1 MLETLSLINA
11 WIWNILGI
19 TIGLPLVLSVLG
31 SALFA
36 VIAFIA
42 SLFVVGKRK

>member
-19 TIGLPLVLSVLG
+19 IIGLPLVLSVLG

-42 SLFVVGKRK
+42 SLFVIGKK

>member
-1 MLETLSLINA
+1 MLETLSLINS

-19 TIGLPLVLSVLG
+19 VIGLPLVLSVCG
-31 SALFA
+31 SILFA

-42 SLFVVGKRK
+42 SLFVIGKK

>member
-1 MLETLSLINA
+1 MLETLSLINT
-11 WIWNILGI
+11 WIWNIIGI
-19 TIGLPLVLSVLG
+19 IIGLPLVLSVCG
-31 SALFA
+31 SILFA

>member
-1 MLETLSLINA
+1 MLETLSLINT
-11 WIWNILGI
+11 WIWNIIGI
-19 TIGLPLVLSVLG
+19 VIGLPLVLSVCG
-31 SALFA
+31 SILFA